1 MMRTIISIP
10 REIKIWLDDYSKKV
24 NRPTAE
30 TIREALKLYKAK
42 IENEGADS
50 LEATKVFGKIKKLM
64 GQNMLEIYETNGNNQ

>member
-1 MMRTIISIP
+1 MIRTIISIP
-10 REIKIWLDDYSKKV
+10 REIKIWLDDYSKKH

-50 LEATKVFGKIKKLM
+50 LEATKGLWKDKKVDGAKYVRDLR
-64 GQNMLEIYETNGNNQ
+64 NEWE